1 LLLNVIYKILTKVLT
16 LRLTVVAEKV
26 NIASKISRS
35 IGRDGVGV
43 EDEMQGYKTMS
54 VLTNLL

>member
-1 LLLNVIYKILTKVLT
+1 VIYKILTKVLT